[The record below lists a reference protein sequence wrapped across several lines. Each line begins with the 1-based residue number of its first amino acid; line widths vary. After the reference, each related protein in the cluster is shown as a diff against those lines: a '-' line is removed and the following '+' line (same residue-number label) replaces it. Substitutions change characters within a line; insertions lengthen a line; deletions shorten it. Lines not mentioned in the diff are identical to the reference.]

1 MPQSG
6 QEMLEESIT
15 NCQSIVDGLS
25 SVNEAWKAS
34 INEILEK
41 FDEISGTFFFKTMPS
56 VPATRTVMRDS
67 TSVLELKTSEDWD
80 GFGPAIEQLIKSSQN
95 VIEKAGMKGVTL
107 T

>member
-67 TSVLELKTSEDWD
+67 ASVLELKTSEDWD

>member
-15 NCQSIVDGLS
+15 NCKSIAEGLG
-25 SVNEAWKAS
+25 SVNEAWGAS
-34 INEILEK
+34 INEILGK

-56 VPATRTVMRDS
+56 VPTTRTVVRDS
-67 TSVLELKTSEDWD
+67 ASAVELRSSEDWD

-95 VIEKAGMKGVTL
+95 LIEKAGMKGVTL

>member
-67 TSVLELKTSEDWD
+67 TSALELKTSEDWD

>member
-67 TSVLELKTSEDWD
+67 ASVLELKTNEDWD
-80 GFGPAIEQLIKSSQN
+80 GFGPAIEQLIK
-95 VIEKAGMKGVTL
+95 
-107 T
+107 

>member
-25 SVNEAWKAS
+25 SVNEGWKAS
-34 INEILEK
+34 INEILGK

-67 TSVLELKTSEDWD
+67 TSALELKTSEDWD

>member
-6 QEMLEESIT
+6 QEMLEESIV
-15 NCQSIVDGLS
+15 NCESIVDGLGT
-25 SVNEAWKAS
+25 VNEAWEAS
-34 INEILEK
+34 INEILAK

-56 VPATRTVMRDS
+56 VPTTRAAVRDS
-67 TSVLELKTSEDWD
+67 ASALELKSKEDWD
-80 GFGPAIEQLIKSSQN
+80 GFGPAIEQLITTCQN

>member
-34 INEILEK
+34 IDEILEK

-67 TSVLELKTSEDWD
+67 TSALELKTSEDWD
-80 GFGPAIEQLIKSSQN
+80 GFGPAIEQLIKSSPN

>member
-67 TSVLELKTSEDWD
+67 ASVLELKTSEDWD
-80 GFGPAIEQLIKSSQN
+80 GFGPAIEQLIKSSQS

>member
-25 SVNEAWKAS
+25 SVNEGWKAS
-34 INEILEK
+34 INEILGK

-67 TSVLELKTSEDWD
+67 ASVLELKTSEDWD

>member
-34 INEILEK
+34 INEILGK

-67 TSVLELKTSEDWD
+67 TSALELKTSEDWD